1 MKLKKSF
8 IFLMIIS
15 ALLVNSFEIFAQDQ
29 KNAEQT
35 VQKTA
40 EAMSEDDR
48 LPFMQT
54 EQNAKEE
61 ASTIGIMAKTFGAMI
76 LIVGLIFVGAWG
88 LKKFG
93 FANSSTNLL
102 SDAPELSVLSTISL
116 GNGRTISTIKFGE
129 KVLLV
134 GSTAQ
139 SFTLLGDAEENEKIA
154 SANPRSVAEML
165 AEENYDFSQ
174 EFEQAEN
181 RLRLLENEGEKI

>member
-1 MKLKKSF
+1 MRLKL
-8 IFLMIIS
+8 ILFLLIVLNFS
-15 ALLVNSFEIFAQDQ
+15 PSLTESFAQDQ
-29 KNAEQT
+29 KNPDQT

-40 EAMSEDDR
+40 EIMSEDDR

-54 EQNAKEE
+54 EQNPKEE

-93 FANSSTNLL
+93 FAQNRSNLL
-102 SDAPELSVLSTISL
+102 SDAPEFSVLSTISL

-139 SFTLLGDAEENEKIA
+139 SFTLLAQLKENQKI
-154 SANPRSVAEML
+154 SPENPRSVAEML
-165 AEENYDFSQ
+165 AEENYDFAK

-181 RLRLLENEGEKI
+181 RLRLMDNEGAKI